1 MDLWCLISGLHLTAV
16 IKYLA
21 AAVWW
26 KHHIIKTESAEL
38 QQRASCCFAKSTLLL
53 RHISRAKATSRQT
66 LPITCRSAQLLADTL
81 THIYTQ
87 VYLFQAF
94 QPVST
99 ELHNQ
104 RAVLFPQRSR
114 IVCTHMMSCIT
125 VINHVEEITISTRQL
140 QRAVARS
147 NWILLIFPLLPLLP
161 PESRLLLR
169 QTNLEGWGNAI
180 RRERRGE
187 NTLVWVLI
195 LNQTLMIIQSKLVPL
210 FTVSNYCLYCQVV
223 TKARVDLWTVQ
234 DVAAFC
240 RKNKNLRLP
249 LHCWPAC
256 QLQSMANIWGWVGGW
271 GGSECTFFFSVFFC
285 LRVTAC
291 SLYIHK
297 TIIFTLFSLYL
308 EVNGCQETNEAARN
322 SCTSTRRLPC
332 DAEGGIKQQTSA
344 LLTGRGE
351 KCFCFDKPT
360 QTNRHALELAVTS
373 TAHNPRLIFTF
384 SPVSLRQLV
393 SHVSH

>member
-1 MDLWCLISGLHLTAV
+1 MKTSHHQNRKRGAP
-16 IKYLA
+16 A
-21 AAVWW
+21 AALLNRRFFCA
-26 KHHIIKTESAEL
+26 ISPG
-38 QQRASCCFAKSTLLL
+38 KSPLPSNFTHYMPLCTAPG
-53 RHISRAKATSRQT
+53 RH
-66 LPITCRSAQLLADTL
+66 TL

-114 IVCTHMMSCIT
+114 IVCTHTMSCIT

-195 LNQTLMIIQSKLVPL
+195 LNQTLMIIQSKRVPL

-256 QLQSMANIWGWVGGW
+256 QLQSMANIWGWVGG
-271 GGSECTFFFSVFFC
+271 GALNALFFFSGFFC

-373 TAHNPRLIFTF
+373 TAHNPRLIFAF